1 MPCIFVPRLL
11 SSESGRRH
19 TLRLLLMCL
28 KALEEEFLV
37 DWEGFS
43 RNLLSLVNLYQWIW
57 TWNLDKNLIM
67 ALLIIAVSTV
77 QIFIQN
83 VQNQIFKILKI
94 YKYNMKFTRVA
105 CWINSKLS
113 IRETKRPHPWYS
125 YFVTTGSHYYG
136 LFNEDP

>member
-1 MPCIFVPRLL
+1 
-11 SSESGRRH
+11 
-19 TLRLLLMCL
+19 
-28 KALEEEFLV
+28 
-37 DWEGFS
+37 
-43 RNLLSLVNLYQWIW
+43 
-57 TWNLDKNLIM
+57 M
-67 ALLIIAVSTV
+67 ALLIIAVSTE